1 MSTNVETVEDID
13 AQIEAL
19 NARKAV
25 MLKASREA
33 DMEICIGLVKKHGF
47 TQAELGFA
55 GKAKA
60 SKGVAK
66 APGVKVPAGTYAD
79 PKNPAKTWNAHGRK
93 PQWFV
98 DGLANGLTVEQMRVK

>member
-33 DMEICIGLVKKHGF
+33 DMEICIGLVKKQGLKRLLRK
-47 TQAELGFA
+47 TKRKRLYPP
-55 GKAKA
+55 KK
-60 SKGVAK
+60 STLKI
-66 APGVKVPAGTYAD
+66 VK
-79 PKNPAKTWNAHGRK
+79 
-93 PQWFV
+93 
-98 DGLANGLTVEQMRVK
+98 